1 MIADRSNPARRRPG
15 FGLIEMAVTGAL
27 IAVAMTVTVQVVGY
41 VALERRAVERRE
53 RAILEANNLLER
65 LVSRPWDELTPG
77 SAKEARVSSTTS
89 SFLRS
94 PKLDVEVTPSD
105 DAPARKKV
113 SVEIRWLDRSGRP
126 ESPVRLVSWVYK
138 RGEAPR

>member
-94 PKLDVEVTPSD
+94 PKLDVEVIPSD